1 MNMNEDLRE
10 TRNIFFGGYV
20 PANPDW
26 YLSENDSE
34 GKRRYTP
41 IIAWREVTGG
51 GFSEGALAPV
61 LSSGVIGKT
70 YTITG
75 GDIVYMPNEKLHPNY
90 DGTFKDIES

>member
-1 MNMNEDLRE
+1 M
-10 TRNIFFGGYV
+10 
-20 PANPDW
+20 
-26 YLSENDSE
+26 
-34 GKRRYTP
+34 
-41 IIAWREVTGG
+41 TGG

-90 DGTFKDIES
+90 DGTFKNIES